1 MLTYKYFCTNC
12 GTLFSETLKE
22 VDQYDPLFQLCP
34 YCGTL
39 KVLKVKNEKEVGETT
54 TRRG

>member
-1 MLTYKYFCTNC
+1 MTYKYFCTNC
-12 GTLFSETLKE
+12 GTLFSETLEE
-22 VDQYDPLFQLCP
+22 VDQYNPLFQLCP

-54 TRRG
+54 RRG